1 MFPNLRAEIARRN
14 LSVAGLARLIGMK
27 QTTMSDK
34 YHGRS
39 NFSLDDAIKIKEAL
53 GLDMS
58 IEELFQ
64 KDEED

>member
-1 MFPNLRAEIARRN
+1 MFPNLRAEIARQN
-14 LSVAGLARLIGMK
+14 LSVAGLAKLIGMK
-27 QTTMSDK
+27 QSTMSDK

-53 GLDMS
+53 GLEMS